1 MLLLGV
7 ILFLVAVLLGLPISF
22 ALLMASAPTFLT
34 GDYLPTSIAVQKMVQ
49 VTQSYPLMAIPFFV
63 VAGNIMAASG
73 IARRLVDFSR
83 VLVGW
88 MVGGLAQVSI
98 ILSLLMGGIA
108 GSAVADTAMQ
118 SRLLGGPMI
127 AKGYSKGFTAGV
139 IAYSSIITATIP
151 PSIGLIV
158 YGFIANQSVGKLLL
172 GGIIPGLILT
182 AALMSYTYFA
192 ARHYGYGADEGATV
206 PTRGEVYRSGKAAF
220 WALMFPIILLVGFRF
235 GFFTATEAGAFV
247 IVYALV
253 VGAFIYRDLTWRKLW
268 DAVQQSL
275 NDIGMIMLIIIMA
288 AVLGHVIV
296 LEQAPTK
303 LAAGVAAI
311 SDNPTVTLLLILG
324 FLIIAGTIMEATVN
338 VLLLTPLFMPILQ
351 AQGLDPI
358 HFGVLMVT
366 IITMGGNTPPI
377 GVGMFTVCGMLD
389 VSLRDYIRGST
400 PFLLVMLATFLLL
413 ALVPGLVT
421 WLPNQVMGH

>member
-220 WALMFPIILLVGFRF
+220 ARARGRSPSLTGVPGRVMRRSFWRPLSGTSSIFFRQ
-235 GFFTATEAGAFV
+235 FFCP
-247 IVYALV
+247 
-253 VGAFIYRDLTWRKLW
+253 
-268 DAVQQSL
+268 SSS
-275 NDIGMIMLIIIMA
+275 MLK
-288 AVLGHVIV
+288 
-296 LEQAPTK
+296 APTFSAPRLRK
-303 LAAGVAAI
+303 YWRLWRSCRSLLSCLSLPDI
-311 SDNPTVTLLLILG
+311 S
-324 FLIIAGTIMEATVN
+324 
-338 VLLLTPLFMPILQ
+338 
-351 AQGLDPI
+351 
-358 HFGVLMVT
+358 
-366 IITMGGNTPPI
+366 
-377 GVGMFTVCGMLD
+377 
-389 VSLRDYIRGST
+389 
-400 PFLLVMLATFLLL
+400 
-413 ALVPGLVT
+413 
-421 WLPNQVMGH
+421 

>member
-1 MLLLGV
+1 MLLLGILLFVLAVV
-7 ILFLVAVLLGLPISF
+7 IGLPISF
-22 ALLMASAPTFLT
+22 ALLLASAPTFLT

-63 VAGNIMAASG
+63 LAGNIMTESG

-158 YGFIANQSVGKLLL
+158 FGFIANVSVGKLLL
-172 GGIIPGLILT
+172 AGIIPGLILT
-182 AALMSYTYFA
+182 VALMGYTYLA
-192 ARHYGYGADEGATV
+192 ARKMGYGAEDVEL
-206 PTRGEVYRSGKAAF
+206 PTWGDVYRSGKAAF

-253 VGAFIYRDLTWRKLW
+253 IGAFVYRDLKWSNLW
-268 DAVQQSL
+268 SALQQSL
-275 NDIGMIMLIIIMA
+275 SDIGMIMLIIIMA

-296 LEQAPTK
+296 LEQAPTR
-303 LAAGVAAI
+303 LASALAVL
-311 SDNPTVTLLLILG
+311 SDDPTVTLLLILG
-324 FLIIAGTIMEATVN
+324 FLVVAGMIMEATVN
-338 VLLLTPLFMPILQ
+338 VLLLTPLFLPILQ
-351 AQGLDPI
+351 AQGHDPI

-377 GVGMFTVCGMLD
+377 GVGMFTVCGMLK
-389 VSLRDYIRGST
+389 VSIKDYIKGST
-400 PFLLVMLATFLLL
+400 PFLLVMLSAFLFM
-413 ALVPGLVT
+413 ALVPNVVT
-421 WLPNQVMGH
+421 WLPNQVMGK